1 MISYIYNGVYQ
12 QGMSIS
18 GMLQLGVTKGGGPI
32 PRLTGGGLSTM
43 IPQAT
48 GLFVPFDGTANHSIA
63 IPLLTCAA
71 VLFSS
76 TDPDAHL
83 GTYVYH
89 ALSGT
94 VSNSA
99 INTAVAALGNPPL
112 ASILV
117 VYTFPNPSDANY
129 VAAAQNIVNF
139 GIPAG
144 QVLFAPNLTTSD
156 FGVSGN
162 TFIGI

>member
-1 MISYIYNGVYQ
+1 MINYVYNGTYQ
-12 QGMSIS
+12 HSMSIS
-18 GMLQLGVTKGGGPI
+18 GMLQMGVTQGRGPI
-32 PRLTGGGLSTM
+32 PRLTGGGVSTQ

-48 GLFVPFDGTANHSIA
+48 GRFIPFDGTANNGIA

-76 TDPDAHL
+76 TDPGANL

-94 VSNSA
+94 VGGGV
-99 INTAVAALGNPPL
+99 INIAVAALGNPPL
-112 ASILV
+112 TSILV

-129 VAAAQNIVNF
+129 VADAQSIVDF

-144 QVLFAPNLTTSD
+144 QVLFAPNLTASD
-156 FGVSGN
+156 FGSGGD